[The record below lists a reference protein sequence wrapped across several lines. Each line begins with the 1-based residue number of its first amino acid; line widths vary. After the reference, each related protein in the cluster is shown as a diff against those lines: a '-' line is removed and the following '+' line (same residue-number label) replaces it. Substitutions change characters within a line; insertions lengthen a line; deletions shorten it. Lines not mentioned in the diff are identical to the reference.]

1 MDFCTPLLHLPAA
14 SVYFGGLD
22 YTVTHFIRG
31 LNDNPILNTLFTLFT
46 FTANPLFTVL
56 VIAALYLGGYRK
68 EALVLAAVFLVTL
81 FLTFGLKFI
90 IARPRPDDLGTVPQL
105 PDPAFPSGHTSNAFS
120 FATTL
125 SYYHRKV
132 APFLFAWAIL
142 IAFSRVFLG
151 FHYFTDVLGGAALG
165 IVLSLIITR
174 IATRYDAQITGFV
187 ERLPPR
193 RRSATLEFEKDQQ
206 PSEGVLR

>member
-22 YTVTHFIRG
+22 YTVTHFIRE
-31 LNDNPILNTLFTLFT
+31 LNDNPVLNTLFTWFT
-46 FTANPLFTVL
+46 FTANPLFTML
-56 VIAALYLGGYRK
+56 VITALYLGGYRK
-68 EALVLAAVFLVTL
+68 EAFVLAAVFLVTMSVTL
-81 FLTFGLKFI
+81 GLKFL

-151 FHYFTDVLGGAALG
+151 FHYFTDLLGGAAVG
-165 IVLSLIITR
+165 IVISLVITR
-174 IATRYDAQITGFV
+174 IAKRYDTQIADFV
-187 ERLPPR
+187 ERLPPH
-193 RRSATLEFEKDQQ
+193 RRSTT
-206 PSEGVLR
+206 

>member
-1 MDFCTPLLHLPAA
+1 MDFCTPLLHLPVA

-22 YTVTHFIRG
+22 YTVTHFIRE
-31 LNDNPILNTLFTLFT
+31 LNDNPVLNTLFTWFT
-46 FTANPLFTVL
+46 FTANPLFTML
-56 VIAALYLGGYRK
+56 VMAALYLGGYRK
-68 EALVLAAVFLVTL
+68 EALVLAAVFLVTMSV
-81 FLTFGLKFI
+81 TFGLKFI

-151 FHYFTDVLGGAALG
+151 FHYFTDLLGGAAVG
-165 IVLSLIITR
+165 IVISLVITR
-174 IATRYDAQITGFV
+174 IAKPYDTQIADFV
-187 ERLPPR
+187 ERLPPHR
-193 RRSATLEFEKDQQ
+193 R
-206 PSEGVLR
+206 

>member
-1 MDFCTPLLHLPAA
+1 MDFCTPLLHLPVA

-22 YTVTHFIRG
+22 YTVTHFIRE
-31 LNDNPILNTLFTLFT
+31 LNDNPVLNTLFTWFT
-46 FTANPLFTVL
+46 FTANPLFTML
-56 VIAALYLGGYRK
+56 VMAALYLGGYRK
-68 EALVLAAVFLVTL
+68 EALVLAAVFLVTMSV
-81 FLTFGLKFI
+81 TFGLKFL

-142 IAFSRVFLG
+142 ISFSRVLLG
-151 FHYFTDVLGGAALG
+151 FHYFTDVLVGAAVG
-165 IVLSLIITR
+165 IVISLVIAR
-174 IATRYDAQITGFV
+174 IAKRYDTQIADFV
-187 ERLPPR
+187 ERLPPHR
-193 RRSATLEFEKDQQ
+193 R
-206 PSEGVLR
+206 

>member
-22 YTVTHFIRG
+22 YTVTHFIRE
-31 LNDNPILNTLFTLFT
+31 LNDNPVLNTLFTWFT
-46 FTANPLFTVL
+46 FTANPLFTML
-56 VIAALYLGGYRK
+56 VITALYLGGYRK
-68 EALVLAAVFLVTL
+68 EALVLAAVFLVTMSVTL
-81 FLTFGLKFI
+81 GLKFL

-151 FHYFTDVLGGAALG
+151 FHYFTDLLGGAAVG
-165 IVLSLIITR
+165 IVISLVITR
-174 IATRYDAQITGFV
+174 IAKRYDTQIADFV
-187 ERLPPR
+187 ERLPPHR
-193 RRSATLEFEKDQQ
+193 C
-206 PSEGVLR
+206 